1 MRINTRLALF
11 LGILQA
17 VGPVSTDMYLP
28 AFPAL
33 ESSLGSLPGTAQL
46 TLATWFAGLSLG
58 QFLLGALT
66 DRFGRR
72 APLLVGTLIY
82 TAGAAGC
89 ALAGSI
95 ATMAAW
101 RFVSALGASA
111 SMIVPRAIVRDV
123 SDGHEAARILS
134 QLILVLGAAP
144 ILAPSLGGIVLS
156 LASWRG
162 IFWIM
167 TAYGVI
173 GFLITWRFVP
183 DTLAVSGRLELDV
196 SRIVVRSL
204 RVLRE
209 RSFITHT
216 LMLSFSSFA
225 LFAYLGGSPAVFIGL
240 YHFTPGEFAAQFGA
254 IAAAYIL
261 CSQLNIHAIR
271 ALGSSRVLSLS
282 STIYLAATAT
292 MVLLSAHPGWGPM
305 PTALAIAAAL
315 AMMGFLGPT
324 ATVGALHH
332 HASHAGTASS
342 LMGTLTFMIGA
353 TSGYLVGAF
362 TDGTARPMA
371 LLMLAGGA
379 CLKLADLSRPRQ
391 A

>member
-1 MRINTRLALF
+1 
-11 LGILQA
+11 
-17 VGPVSTDMYLP
+17 MYLP

-33 ESSLGSLPGTAQL
+33 ETSLGSPSGTAQL

-72 APLLVGTLIY
+72 APLLAGTLIY
-82 TAGAAGC
+82 TLGTAGC
-89 ALAGSI
+89 ALSGSI
-95 ATMAAW
+95 ATMAIW

-123 SDGHEAARILS
+123 SDGHEAARILA

-144 ILAPSLGGIVLS
+144 ILAPSLGGIVVS
-156 LASWRG
+156 IASWRD

-167 TAYGVI
+167 TAYGAA

-183 DTLAVSGRLELDV
+183 DTLAIADRLPLNLAAT
-196 SRIVVRSL
+196 ILRSTH
-204 RVLRE
+204 VLRE

-216 LMLSFSSFA
+216 LMLSASSFA
-225 LFAYLGGSPAVFIGL
+225 LFAYLGGSPVVFIGL
-240 YHFTPGEFAAQFGA
+240 YHFTPAAFAAQFGV
-254 IAAAYIL
+254 IAATYIL

-271 ALGSSRVLSLS
+271 ALGSSRVLSLAS
-282 STIYLAATAT
+282 SIYLAGTGILMILA
-292 MVLLSAHPGWGPM
+292 SHPGGSPVLI
-305 PTALAIAAAL
+305 ALAIAIPLAAT
-315 AMMGFLGPT
+315 GFIAPT

-332 HASHAGTASS
+332 HAAHAGTASS

-353 TSGYLVGAF
+353 TSGYLVGAL

-371 LLMLAGGA
+371 LLMLLGGIG
-379 CLKLADLSRPRQ
+379 LKAADLARPKRHS
-391 A
+391 